1 MKVLLLNGSRREKG
15 CTYTA
20 LSLVAKELE
29 KAGIHTEIVYIGL
42 NTVNGKLD
50 ELVKECAAKIKEADG
65 LVVGSPVYYA
75 SPTGEIQVFLDR
87 FAGVAGADLRHKPA
101 AAIAS
106 ARRAGTSTTLD
117 VLNKYLMYNEMPV
130 VSSNYWNMVHGNTP
144 EEVLQDKEGVQIMET
159 LGKNM
164 AWSLKC
170 LEAGKKQEG
179 RTGQTGKSDDEFYP
193 VRMRP
198 LYVLYSGLIF
208 CQRSMVNG
216 QLSMAEGRNPRLAG
230 FLTRDAPLVASHHQP
245 GGWSPPLKRADIEGR
260 LVSYCFVIPG
270 CARYTI
276 RPLQGRGYP
285 CANGWK
291 GSRGA
296 GVFPSKKIACNFFL
310 SAADR

>member
-29 KAGIHTEIVYIGL
+29 AAGIDTEIIYIGL

-50 ELVKECAAKIKEADG
+50 SLVKDVAAKMKEADG

-159 LGKNM
+159 LGRNM
-164 AWSLKC
+164 AWLLKSI
-170 LEAGKKQEG
+170 EAGKK
-179 RTGQTGKSDDEFYP
+179 
-193 VRMRP
+193 
-198 LYVLYSGLIF
+198 
-208 CQRSMVNG
+208 
-216 QLSMAEGRNPRLAG
+216 
-230 FLTRDAPLVASHHQP
+230 
-245 GGWSPPLKRADIEGR
+245 
-260 LVSYCFVIPG
+260 
-270 CARYTI
+270 
-276 RPLQGRGYP
+276 
-285 CANGWK
+285 
-291 GSRGA
+291 A
-296 GVFPSKKIACNFFL
+296 GVAEPARQAKVMTNFI
-310 SAADR
+310 R

>member
-29 KAGIHTEIVYIGL
+29 AAGIDTEIIYIGL

-50 ELVKECAAKIKEADG
+50 ALVKDVAAKMKEADG

-117 VLNKYLMYNEMPV
+117 VLNKYLMFNEMPV

-144 EEVLQDKEGVQIMET
+144 KEVLQDKEGVQIMET
-159 LGKNM
+159 LGRNM
-164 AWSLKC
+164 AWLLKSI
-170 LEAGKKQEG
+170 EAGKK
-179 RTGQTGKSDDEFYP
+179 
-193 VRMRP
+193 
-198 LYVLYSGLIF
+198 
-208 CQRSMVNG
+208 
-216 QLSMAEGRNPRLAG
+216 
-230 FLTRDAPLVASHHQP
+230 
-245 GGWSPPLKRADIEGR
+245 
-260 LVSYCFVIPG
+260 
-270 CARYTI
+270 
-276 RPLQGRGYP
+276 
-285 CANGWK
+285 
-291 GSRGA
+291 A
-296 GVFPSKKIACNFFL
+296 GVAEPAKPVKVMTNFI
-310 SAADR
+310 R

>member
-29 KAGIHTEIVYIGL
+29 KAGIDTEIVYIGL

-50 ELVKECAAKIKEADG
+50 ELVKECAAKMKEADG

-87 FAGVAGADLRHKPA
+87 FAGVAGGDMRLKPA

-130 VSSNYWNMVHGNTP
+130 VSSNYWNMVHGSKP
-144 EEVLQDKEGVQIMET
+144 EDVLQDKEGVQIMET

-164 AWSLKC
+164 AWMLKC
-170 LEAGKKQEG
+170 FEAGK
-179 RTGQTGKSDDEFYP
+179 
-193 VRMRP
+193 
-198 LYVLYSGLIF
+198 
-208 CQRSMVNG
+208 
-216 QLSMAEGRNPRLAG
+216 A
-230 FLTRDAPLVASHHQP
+230 
-245 GGWSPPLKRADIEGR
+245 
-260 LVSYCFVIPG
+260 
-270 CARYTI
+270 
-276 RPLQGRGYP
+276 
-285 CANGWK
+285 
-291 GSRGA
+291 A
-296 GVFPSKKIACNFFL
+296 GVALPQTERDYKTNFI
-310 SAADR
+310 R

>member
-29 KAGIHTEIVYIGL
+29 AAGIDTEIIYIGL

-50 ELVKECAAKIKEADG
+50 ALVKDVAAKMKEADG

-159 LGKNM
+159 LGRNM
-164 AWSLKC
+164 AWLLKSI
-170 LEAGKKQEG
+170 EAGKK
-179 RTGQTGKSDDEFYP
+179 
-193 VRMRP
+193 
-198 LYVLYSGLIF
+198 
-208 CQRSMVNG
+208 
-216 QLSMAEGRNPRLAG
+216 
-230 FLTRDAPLVASHHQP
+230 
-245 GGWSPPLKRADIEGR
+245 
-260 LVSYCFVIPG
+260 
-270 CARYTI
+270 
-276 RPLQGRGYP
+276 
-285 CANGWK
+285 
-291 GSRGA
+291 A
-296 GVFPSKKIACNFFL
+296 GVAEPARQAKVMTNFI
-310 SAADR
+310 R

>member
-29 KAGIHTEIVYIGL
+29 AAGIDTEIIYIGL

-50 ELVKECAAKIKEADG
+50 ALVKDVAAKMKEADG

-159 LGKNM
+159 LGRNM
-164 AWSLKC
+164 AWLMKSI
-170 LEAGKKQEG
+170 EAGKK
-179 RTGQTGKSDDEFYP
+179 
-193 VRMRP
+193 
-198 LYVLYSGLIF
+198 
-208 CQRSMVNG
+208 
-216 QLSMAEGRNPRLAG
+216 
-230 FLTRDAPLVASHHQP
+230 
-245 GGWSPPLKRADIEGR
+245 
-260 LVSYCFVIPG
+260 
-270 CARYTI
+270 
-276 RPLQGRGYP
+276 
-285 CANGWK
+285 
-291 GSRGA
+291 A
-296 GVFPSKKIACNFFL
+296 GVAEPARQAKVMTNFI
-310 SAADR
+310 R

>member
-29 KAGIHTEIVYIGL
+29 AAGIDTEIIYIGL
-42 NTVNGKLD
+42 NAVNGKLD
-50 ELVKECAAKIKEADG
+50 ALVKDVAAKMKNADG

-159 LGKNM
+159 LGRNM
-164 AWSLKC
+164 AWLLKSI
-170 LEAGKKQEG
+170 EAGKK
-179 RTGQTGKSDDEFYP
+179 
-193 VRMRP
+193 
-198 LYVLYSGLIF
+198 
-208 CQRSMVNG
+208 
-216 QLSMAEGRNPRLAG
+216 
-230 FLTRDAPLVASHHQP
+230 
-245 GGWSPPLKRADIEGR
+245 
-260 LVSYCFVIPG
+260 
-270 CARYTI
+270 
-276 RPLQGRGYP
+276 
-285 CANGWK
+285 
-291 GSRGA
+291 A
-296 GVFPSKKIACNFFL
+296 GVEEPSKPVKIMTNFI
-310 SAADR
+310 R

>member
-29 KAGIHTEIVYIGL
+29 AAGIDTEIIYIGL
-42 NTVNGKLD
+42 NAVNGKLD
-50 ELVKECAAKIKEADG
+50 ALVKDVAAKMKETDG

-159 LGKNM
+159 LGRNM
-164 AWSLKC
+164 AWLLKSI
-170 LEAGKKQEG
+170 EAGKK
-179 RTGQTGKSDDEFYP
+179 
-193 VRMRP
+193 
-198 LYVLYSGLIF
+198 
-208 CQRSMVNG
+208 
-216 QLSMAEGRNPRLAG
+216 
-230 FLTRDAPLVASHHQP
+230 
-245 GGWSPPLKRADIEGR
+245 
-260 LVSYCFVIPG
+260 
-270 CARYTI
+270 
-276 RPLQGRGYP
+276 
-285 CANGWK
+285 
-291 GSRGA
+291 A
-296 GVFPSKKIACNFFL
+296 GVEEPSKPVKVMTNFI
-310 SAADR
+310 R